1 MDNKIALHRE
11 FCFMNYKKLWWIKL
25 FSYVLREN
33 TPQSPPPLIRPC
45 FPVSCC
51 DVTRVMTPNS
61 HVLFQM
67 LAKQRFCV
75 LNILPLHEI
84 LAFVFSKSRITS
96 CAFVNAPHL
105 HIFIFSFSCPLFYS
119 EGSRAQQPWE
129 VSNTSQLSAIS
140 NSFAVFSPKRHKVR
154 SEIKSPHLVLGRLL
168 GGFPVSV
175 ASRIGFA
182 NIF

>member
-1 MDNKIALHRE
+1 MVNKIIFVSFKGEYSSIAPSPDPSLLSSE
-11 FCFMNYKKLWWIKL
+11 LLWCK
-25 FSYVLREN
+25 
-33 TPQSPPPLIRPC
+33 
-45 FPVSCC
+45 SCYDAQLAC
-51 DVTRVMTPNS
+51 YIS
-61 HVLFQM
+61 K

-84 LAFVFSKSRITS
+84 LAFVFSKSRITLYAS
-96 CAFVNAPHL
+96 VNAPHL